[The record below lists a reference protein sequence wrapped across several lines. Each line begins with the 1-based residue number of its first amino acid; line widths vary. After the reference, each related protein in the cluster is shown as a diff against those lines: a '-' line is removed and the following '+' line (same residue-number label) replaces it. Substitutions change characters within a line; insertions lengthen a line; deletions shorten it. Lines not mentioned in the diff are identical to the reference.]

1 MARLKFHGDGRNLQP
16 LDARWRRVA
25 DLITRVEAEP
35 GPYGKPPDER
45 PVEEHLRRGVVAV
58 DKPQGPSS
66 HEVAAW
72 VREMLEVD
80 KAGHGGTLDPN
91 VSGVLPVGLATAT
104 KVLPLFLSGGKA
116 YVTLMRLHGEVPR
129 RALEKALAKFRGTI
143 EQMPPKRAAVK
154 RRLRTREVYELKL
167 LEVDGRDVLFRVEC
181 EAGTYVRKLV
191 HDMGEALTVGAH
203 MEELRRTRAGPL
215 DEDDLVTLHDL
226 RDAYVFWK
234 EDGQEAPIREAVRP
248 LEEVVATLKQ
258 VVVRDSAVDAVCH
271 GAGLAVPGVVRLSE
285 GIEAG
290 ETVAV
295 MTLEGEAV
303 CTGEAKLST
312 QQILDRSQG
321 IAVAPDRVLMAPG
334 TYPKGWS

>member
-1 MARLKFHGDGRNLQP
+1 M
-16 LDARWRRVA
+16 A

-35 GPYGKPPDER
+35 GPYGTPPGER
-45 PVEEHLRRGVVAV
+45 SIEDHVRRGVVAV

-91 VSGVLPVGLATAT
+91 VSGVLPIGLATAT

-129 RALEKALAKFRGTI
+129 RALEKALTKFTGTI
-143 EQMPPKRAAVK
+143 EQTPPKRAAVK
-154 RRLRTREVYELKL
+154 RRPRKREVYDLRL
-167 LEVDGRDVLFRVEC
+167 LEVDGQDVLFEVEC

-191 HDMGEALTVGAH
+191 HDMGQALTVGAH
-203 MEELRRTRAGPL
+203 MEELRRTRAGPF
-215 DEDDLVTLHDL
+215 DEEDLVTLHDL
-226 RDAYVFWK
+226 LDAYVFWK
-234 EDGQEAPIREAVRP
+234 EDGREAPIREAVRP
-248 LEEVVATLKQ
+248 LEDVLATLKQ
-258 VVVRDSAVDAVCH
+258 VVVRDTAVDALCH
-271 GAGLAVPGVVRLSE
+271 GASLAVPGIVRLSD
-285 GIEAG
+285 GIAQG
-290 ETVAV
+290 DAVAV
-295 MTLEGEAV
+295 VTQKGEAV
-303 CTGEAKLST
+303 CAGEAKMST

-321 IAVAPDRVLMAPG
+321 IAVEPDRVLMDIG